1 MLKGRPDQQLRGSA
15 LGQSLSRTRWVAFV
29 SHSSHFLRREISLL
43 ARQASALVAALIRG
57 RARVLRQAKAH
68 KLTYNRPCIRSGF
81 FTHPVLVSLVDEL
94 ALLNRPLLSLS
105 LSFPSPLSS
114 VSFSLSA
121 FFLGLCPFSV
131 LLPSCMLGCVCVCLC
146 LPVYLLSPTPLPSK
160 LSIFH
165 PPSLPPFFPLPPS
178 LPLFSSFPT
187 LLSLS
192 PHSI

>member
-1 MLKGRPDQQLRGSA
+1 MLKGRPDQQHYVARRWD
-15 LGQSLSRTRWVAFV
+15 SLSPGPDGLR
-29 SHSSHFLRREISLL
+29 SSRIPHFLRREISLL

-114 VSFSLSA
+114 VSFSLSP

-160 LSIFH
+160 LSTFH
-165 PPSLPPFFPLPPS
+165 PPSLPPFFPLLPS

-187 LLSLS
+187 LLSHS